1 MYENL
6 LNQNFTLGLCAFLQG
21 DATLVFFMCINF
33 SVSGFFFSYHKEFY
47 IRKFILQLITCICF
61 RCVLYISYDYI
72 HITDKINL

>member
-33 SVSGFFFSYHKEFY
+33 SVSGFFVHITKN
-47 IRKFILQLITCICF
+47 FILG
-61 RCVLYISYDYI
+61 
-72 HITDKINL
+72 NLFYNV

>member
-33 SVSGFFFSYHKEFY
+33 SVSGIFVHITKN
-47 IRKFILQLITCICF
+47 FILG
-61 RCVLYISYDYI
+61 
-72 HITDKINL
+72 NLFYNSLHVYVSDVYCTFHMIIFILLTK

>member
-33 SVSGFFFSYHKEFY
+33 SVSGFFVHITKN
-47 IRKFILQLITCICF
+47 FILGNLFYNHTCICF